1 MIIRLKNIFIKL
13 KITKLGLVLVTY
25 DVLKIVK
32 LLSGHMLAS
41 RDPDSTRECLGNIPI
56 TCERVAQL
64 HTSTS

>member
-13 KITKLGLVLVTY
+13 KIIKLGLVLVTS

-41 RDPDSTRECLGNIPI
+41 RVTDSTSKCLGKFPYY
-56 TCERVAQL
+56 L
-64 HTSTS
+64 

>member
-13 KITKLGLVLVTY
+13 KIIKLGLVLVTS

-41 RDPDSTRECLGNIPI
+41 RVTDSTSKYLRKYPYYL
-56 TCERVAQL
+56 
-64 HTSTS
+64 